1 MGVEFKNNIK
11 RAWWKKFIQENP
23 YNVGVDCAILSPA
36 GLGGFRSC
44 CQFSDPL
51 IDCKQC
57 KARHRAD
64 KMIEDYNI
72 ANGIDMVVD
81 GMSNEAMTEYINE
94 KNIPCPKCGGHQFT
108 ISENLI

>member
-1 MGVEFKNNIK
+1 MASGHV
-11 RAWWKKFIQENP
+11 A
-23 YNVGVDCAILSPA
+23 S
-36 GLGGFRSC
+36 
-44 CQFSDPL
+44 FSDPL

-94 KNIPCPKCGGHQFT
+94 KIFLARNAEGINSQ